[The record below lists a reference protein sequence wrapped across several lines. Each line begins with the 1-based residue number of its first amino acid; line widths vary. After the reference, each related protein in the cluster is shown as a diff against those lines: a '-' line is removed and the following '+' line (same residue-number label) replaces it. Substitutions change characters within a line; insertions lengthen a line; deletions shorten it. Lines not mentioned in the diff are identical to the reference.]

1 MEDYKEFFD
10 NLNRNIRE
18 AKSRKT
24 LKILEKQGRRYVIN
38 IPSYTDSKIKKE
50 IKKEF
55 KENLKLIKKQY
66 KKLK

>member
-1 MEDYKEFFD
+1 MENHKDFFD

-24 LKILEKQGRRYVIN
+24 LKILEKQAKKYVIN
-38 IPSYTDSKIKKE
+38 IPSYADSK
-50 IKKEF
+50 
-55 KENLKLIKKQY
+55 LKRECKSEMNRSMILIKEMY